1 MRTIRS
7 LLPIFLT
14 TLILFEIVAY
24 TTTITRPT
32 EKFFQLY
39 MLGSTG
45 TASNYYPNN
54 SSSLQIGE
62 NVQWNLGL
70 VNNMDSFQYVSIRV
84 KLGNQ
89 TINPPNDTLA
99 QPSPAPL
106 ITEFKHFILNN
117 ETWRV
122 PFDWQIVNYTTT
134 AEGHVSIHS
143 LTIDNVTYVLEN
155 SPVCPGINSCSF
167 RLIFEL
173 WTWNVDSNIFQVGWS
188 NGDQQR
194 IAWIQLWFTLASAQ
208 QPVHQ

>member
-1 MRTIRS
+1 M
-7 LLPIFLT
+7 
-14 TLILFEIVAY
+14 VAY
-24 TTTITRPT
+24 TTTITPAS

-39 MLGSTG
+39 LLGSTE
-45 TASNYYPNN
+45 TAGNYYPNN

-70 VNNMDSFQYVSIRV
+70 VNDMGSLQYVSIRV
-84 KLGNQ
+84 KLGGNQ
-89 TINPPNDTLA
+89 TIYSPNDTLA

-117 ETWRV
+117 ETWIV
-122 PFDWQIVNYTTT
+122 PFYWQIVNYTTT
-134 AEGHVSIHS
+134 TKGQVLIHS

-155 SPVCPGINSCSF
+155 SPLCLEINSCSF

-173 WTWNVDSNIFQVGWS
+173 WTWNVESNNFQVGWA

-194 IAWIQLWFTLASAQ
+194 IAWLQLWFNLTTNVNQ
-208 QPVHQ
+208 H

>member
-1 MRTIRS
+1 M
-7 LLPIFLT
+7 
-14 TLILFEIVAY
+14 VAY
-24 TTTITRPT
+24 ATTITPAS

-39 MLGSTG
+39 VLGSTE
-45 TASNYYPNN
+45 TAGNYYPNN

-70 VNNMDSFQYVSIRV
+70 VNDMGSLQYVSIRV
-84 KLGNQ
+84 KLGGNQ
-89 TINPPNDTLA
+89 TIYSPNDTLA

-117 ETWRV
+117 ETWMV

-134 AEGHVSIHS
+134 TTGQVSIHS
-143 LTIDNVTYVLEN
+143 LTIDNVTYVLGN

-173 WTWNVDSNIFQVGWS
+173 WTWNVESNNFQVGWS

-194 IAWIQLWFTLASAQ
+194 IAWLQLWFNLGPSMSQ
-208 QPVHQ
+208 R